1 MKLYDFKMAPNPQ
14 RVNMFL
20 AEKGVEIPTVEINTR
35 ERAQFSD
42 SYMAINAV
50 SQVPTLELDD
60 GTCIAET
67 MAICRYIEELHP
79 EPALFGSDAKQKALI
94 EMWSRRA
101 EFMGYL
107 AAADMLRNS
116 SPAFEDRGLPGVS
129 GGVPQIGELIERGRA
144 ALGRFF
150 AHFDD
155 RLGAERFVAGDA
167 FSVADITTFVT
178 IRFAAR
184 VEVEPPA
191 ACANLARWLA
201 DVGARPSAAAVWPVA
216 WLMKR

>member
-50 SQVPTLELDD
+50 SQVPVLELDD

-79 EPALFGSDAKQKALI
+79 EPVMFGSDAKQKALI

-107 AAADMLRNS
+107 NAADMLRNS
-116 SPAFEDRGLPGVS
+116 SPAFEDRGLPGVP
-129 GGVPQIGELIERGRA
+129 GGVPQIAELIERGRNA
-144 ALGRFF
+144 MGRFF
-150 AHFDD
+150 DHFDQ
-155 RLGAERFVAGDA
+155 RLGESAFVAGDA

-178 IRFAAR
+178 IRFVGR
-184 VEVEPPA
+184 VDVTIPTGCGNLNRWYEEVES
-191 ACANLARWLA
+191 
-201 DVGARPSAAAVWPVA
+201 RPSSAA
-216 WLMKR
+216 L

>member
-107 AAADMLRNS
+107 NAADMLRNS
-116 SPAFEDRGLPGVS
+116 SPAFEDRGLPGVP
-129 GGVPQIGELIERGRA
+129 GGVPQIAALVERGRQA
-144 ALGRFF
+144 MGRFF
-150 AHFDD
+150 DHFDQ
-155 RLGAERFVAGDA
+155 RLSESRFVASDA

-178 IRFAAR
+178 IRFATR
-184 VEVEPPA
+184 VEVERPPT
-191 ACANLARWLA
+191 CANLNRWYEEV
-201 DVGARPSAAAVWPVA
+201 DSRPSTAA
-216 WLMKR
+216 L

>member
-42 SYMAINAV
+42 SYMAVNAV

-107 AAADMLRNS
+107 NAADMLRNS
-116 SPAFEDRGLPGVS
+116 SPAFEDRGLPGVP
-129 GGVPQIGELIERGRA
+129 GGVPQIAALVERGRQA
-144 ALGRFF
+144 MGRFF
-150 AHFDD
+150 DHFDQ
-155 RLGAERFVAGDA
+155 RLSESRFVASDA

-178 IRFAAR
+178 IRFVTR
-184 VEVEPPA
+184 VEVERPA
-191 ACANLARWLA
+191 TCANLNRWYEEV
-201 DVGARPSAAAVWPVA
+201 DSRPSTAA
-216 WLMKR
+216 L

>member
-20 AEKGVEIPTVEINTR
+20 AEKGIEIPTIEIDTR
-35 ERAQFSD
+35 KRAQFAD
-42 SYMAINAV
+42 SFMAVNPV
-50 SQVPTLELDD
+50 SQVPVLELDD
-60 GTCIAET
+60 GTYISET
-67 MAICRYIEELHP
+67 MAICRYLEALHP
-79 EPALFGSDAKQKALI
+79 EPALFGRDAKEKALV

-116 SPAFEDRGLPGVS
+116 SPVFEDRGLPGVP
-129 GGVPQIGELIERGRA
+129 GGVPQIAELIERGRNA
-144 ALGRFF
+144 MGRFF
-150 AHFDD
+150 ALFDD
-155 RLGAERFVAGDA
+155 RLGAAKFVAGDA

-191 ACANLARWLA
+191 ECANIARWLGE
-201 DVGARPSAAAVWPVA
+201 VESRPSAAAV
-216 WLMKR
+216 

>member
-20 AEKGVEIPTVEINTR
+20 AEKGIEIPTVEINTR
-35 ERAQFSD
+35 ERAQFSE
-42 SYMAINAV
+42 SYMAVNAV
-50 SQVPTLELDD
+50 SQVPVLELDD

-79 EPALFGSDAKQKALI
+79 EPPLFGSDAREKALI

-107 AAADMLRNS
+107 NAADMLRNS
-116 SPAFEDRGLPGVS
+116 SPAFEDRGLSGVP
-129 GGVPQIGELIERGRA
+129 GGVPQIAELVERGRNA
-144 ALGRFF
+144 MGRFF
-150 AHFDD
+150 DHFDQ
-155 RLGAERFVAGDA
+155 RLGESAFVAGDA

-178 IRFAAR
+178 IRFASR
-184 VEVEPPA
+184 VEVEIPA
-191 ACANLARWLA
+191 AANNLNRWY
-201 DVGARPSAAAVWPVA
+201 GEINSRPSTAAQ
-216 WLMKR
+216 

>member
-107 AAADMLRNS
+107 NAADMLRNS
-116 SPAFEDRGLPGVS
+116 SPAFEDRGLPGVP
-129 GGVPQIGELIERGRA
+129 GGVPQIAALVERGRQA
-144 ALGRFF
+144 MGRFF
-150 AHFDD
+150 DHFDQ
-155 RLGAERFVAGDA
+155 RLSESRFVASDA

-178 IRFAAR
+178 IRFVTR
-184 VEVEPPA
+184 VEVERPA
-191 ACANLARWLA
+191 TCANLNSWYEEV
-201 DVGARPSAAAVWPVA
+201 DSRPSTAA
-216 WLMKR
+216 L

>member
-20 AEKGVEIPTVEINTR
+20 AEKGIEIPTVEINTR
-35 ERAQFSD
+35 ERAQFAD
-42 SYMAINAV
+42 SYVALNAI

-60 GTCIAET
+60 GTCIAES
-67 MAICRYIEELHP
+67 MAICRYFEEVQP
-79 EPALFGSDAKQKALI
+79 EPPLFGRDAKEKALV

-116 SPAFEDRGLPGVS
+116 APVFEDRGLPGVP
-129 GGVPQIGELIERGRA
+129 GGVPQIAELVERGRNSMD
-144 ALGRFF
+144 RFF
-150 AHFDD
+150 AHFDA
-155 RLGAERFVAGDA
+155 RLGGARFVAGDN

-178 IRFAAR
+178 IRFAGR

-191 ACANLARWLA
+191 SCANIARWLGE
-201 DVGARPSAAAVWPVA
+201 VESRPSAAAV
-216 WLMKR
+216 

>member
-1 MKLYDFKMAPNPQ
+1 MKLYDFKVAPNPQ

-20 AEKGVEIPTVEINTR
+20 AEKGVQIPTVEINTR

-42 SYMAINAV
+42 SFKAVNAA
-50 SQVPTLELDD
+50 SQVPVLELDD

-79 EPALFGSDAKQKALI
+79 EPVLFGSQPKEKALI

-116 SPAFEDRGLPGVS
+116 SPAFEDRGLPGV
-129 GGVPQIGELIERGRA
+129 
-144 ALGRFF
+144 
-150 AHFDD
+150 
-155 RLGAERFVAGDA
+155 
-167 FSVADITTFVT
+167 
-178 IRFAAR
+178 
-184 VEVEPPA
+184 
-191 ACANLARWLA
+191 
-201 DVGARPSAAAVWPVA
+201 
-216 WLMKR
+216 

>member
-107 AAADMLRNS
+107 NAADMLRNS
-116 SPAFEDRGLPGVS
+116 SPAFEDRGLPGVP
-129 GGVPQIGELIERGRA
+129 GGVPQIAALVERGRQA
-144 ALGRFF
+144 MGRFF
-150 AHFDD
+150 DHFDQ
-155 RLGAERFVAGDA
+155 RLSESRFVASDA

-178 IRFAAR
+178 IRFVTR
-184 VEVEPPA
+184 VEVERPA
-191 ACANLARWLA
+191 TCANLNRWYEEV
-201 DVGARPSAAAVWPVA
+201 DSRPSTAA
-216 WLMKR
+216 L

>member
-35 ERAQFSD
+35 ERAQFSE
-42 SYMAINAV
+42 SYMAVNAV

-60 GTCIAET
+60 GTCISET

-79 EPALFGSDAKQKALI
+79 EPVLFGRDAKEKALI

-116 SPAFEDRGLPGVS
+116 SPAFEDRGLPGVP
-129 GGVPQIGELIERGRA
+129 GGVPQIAELVERGRDSM
-144 ALGRFF
+144 GRFF
-150 AHFDD
+150 DHFDQ
-155 RLGAERFVAGDA
+155 RLGESAFVAGDA

-178 IRFAAR
+178 IRFAGR
-184 VEVEPPA
+184 VEVEIPA
-191 ACANLARWLA
+191 TAANLNRWYA
-201 DVGARPSAAAVWPVA
+201 EVKSRASSAA
-216 WLMKR
+216 L